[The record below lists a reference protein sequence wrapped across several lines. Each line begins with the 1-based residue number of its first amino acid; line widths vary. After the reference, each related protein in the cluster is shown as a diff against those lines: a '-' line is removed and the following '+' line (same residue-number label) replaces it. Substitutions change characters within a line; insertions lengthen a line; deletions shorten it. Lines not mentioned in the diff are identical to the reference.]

1 MAVNASIGRAVFFD
15 KDGTLIEDVPYNV
28 DPVRLRLMPG
38 AIEGLRALQA
48 AGFRL
53 IVVTNQSGVARRLF
67 TEPELAVAH
76 AALDELLLAAGVT
89 LDGFYYCPH
98 LPAPELFAWEN
109 PCACRK
115 PSPGLLEAAAAD
127 RSLGLT
133 RSWLI
138 GDIADDIEAGRRAG
152 CRTVLVA
159 GCPDD
164 DTTAHFVAR
173 DLAEAAAIIIR
184 ESRSDV
190 AATTVKAGDCA

>member
-1 MAVNASIGRAVFFD
+1 MAVNASIGRAVFLD

-109 PCACRK
+109 PCAMIDAKRAMVPTIPMAQYVPDGK
-115 PSPGLLEAAAAD
+115 PAYRTGNSP
-127 RSLGLT
+127 T
-133 RSWLI
+133 
-138 GDIADDIEAGRRAG
+138 
-152 CRTVLVA
+152 
-159 GCPDD
+159 
-164 DTTAHFVAR
+164 AR
-173 DLAEAAAIIIR
+173 DQAI
-184 ESRSDV
+184 S
-190 AATTVKAGDCA
+190 AATMNQLTSSRTGNPNSRNRSIRLPNILPP